1 MYVWKLSRNIN
12 IYAFLYAKIQRIQNF
27 FTKQP
32 KKNWPLNYEQ
42 IIDIAKSVQNEG

>member
-1 MYVWKLSRNIN
+1 MYGSYPEISISMR
-12 IYAFLYAKIQRIQNF
+12 FLYAKIQRIQNF
-27 FTKQP
+27 LTKQP